1 MIPRGEVEGLDRG
14 EVESDRK
21 KYWEKFYEKYE
32 QMGAE
37 CSSTVGINEI
47 DKPDLVEDRFRGVK
61 RKQLE
66 LPVSRTLRRWVEKHG
81 EEIDELATIAGPP
94 SVDEEEISDEED
106 ESESDDDL
114 ADLINDS
121 ENIPPFSESLPS
133 SPPSSPLPSLVD
145 PSDSDSELLLYSSNL
160 PTSTKSIFAPLSLS
174 KNINFKD
181 KLIFS
186 PQLSSS
192 RNNSF
197 AASDTAPTS
206 NLACSTCDKETEY
219 STRLGL
225 DESVFHC
232 DSCMLNDTHS
242 GCGDLCDK
250 CREIA
255 AELDARWIHRDLVEG
270 VEGGDSRGS
279 VSILGEKLRD
289 NCAVDTDDAGE
300 GST

>member
-1 MIPRGEVEGLDRG
+1 M
-14 EVESDRK
+14 
-21 KYWEKFYEKYE
+21 
-32 QMGAE
+32 
-37 CSSTVGINEI
+37 
-47 DKPDLVEDRFRGVK
+47 
-61 RKQLE
+61 
-66 LPVSRTLRRWVEKHG
+66 
-81 EEIDELATIAGPP
+81 ATIAGPP
-94 SVDEEEISDEED
+94 SVDEEEISDED

-121 ENIPPFSESLPS
+121 ENIPPESAESLPS

-145 PSDSDSELLLYSSNL
+145 PSDSDSDLLLYSSNL

-197 AASDTAPTS
+197 AASEMASTS

-219 STRLGL
+219 SIRLGL
-225 DESVFHC
+225 DESVFQC

-242 GCGDLCDK
+242 GCGDLCEK

-270 VEGGDSRGS
+270 VDGVVGDSRGS

-289 NCAVDTDDAGE
+289 NCAVDTGV
-300 GST
+300 